1 MSVLDRLFGIT
12 DDATAGGKDFET
24 LGGVGA
30 VSIPNATIFYPV
42 TGGTFD
48 AGTERIDRNNEV
60 RGRRANVPPRPF
72 RAAPSMVV
80 PMSAYQTALE
90 KIVYKC
96 LGVVNTSGGT
106 SPTPYT
112 HTVSSLQY
120 PTVTLPALHAQMVRD
135 TLNVKMGGSTINRI
149 TLDFPLDGEGT
160 LEFEAFGKYYLD
172 DPAASPTPTYTGFDA
187 EAETLMLRDAKVYID
202 GSSTQVA
209 DIQGFN
215 LTFNNNLE
223 RKWYAG
229 RNIDKKTLGTP
240 SQTRKVW
247 FPTENKA
254 QAAPDITFSI
264 TFGSTDDAQELALW
278 YTQIQKFEFDVA
290 GNPIGGGYTG
300 DNMMKI
306 ILYNAAYTGG
316 GAGALSARDD
326 ITSSYDGGVF
336 YSEADSKDL
345 EIQFVTSTATLS

>member
-12 DDATAGGKDFET
+12 DDATAGGKDYDA
-24 LGGVGA
+24 LGGPSP
-30 VSIPNATIFYPV
+30 SIPDATIFYPV

-48 AGTERIDRNNEV
+48 AGTERIDRNNEI

-72 RAAPSMVV
+72 RAAPTMVV

-96 LGVVNTSGGT
+96 LGTSTVSGGT
-106 SPTPYT
+106 SPTPYQ

-120 PTVTLPALHAQMVRD
+120 PDVSLPALHAQMVRD
-135 TLNVKMGGSTINRI
+135 TLNVKMGGSTVNRV

-160 LEFEAFGKYYLD
+160 MEMELMGKYYMD
-172 DPAASPTPTYTGFDA
+172 DDAASPTPTYTGFDQ
-187 EAETLMLRDAKVYID
+187 EAETLMLRDAKVYLD
-202 GSSTQVA
+202 GSSTQVS

-215 LTFNNNLE
+215 LTFNNNLI
-223 RKWYAG
+223 RKWFAG
-229 RNIDKKTLGTP
+229 RNIDSKTLGTP

-247 FPTENKA
+247 FPAENKA

-278 YTQIQKFEFDVA
+278 YTQIQKFEFNVT

-300 DNMMKI
+300 DYAMDI
-306 ILYNAAYTGG
+306 IIYNGAYTGG
-316 GAGALSARDD
+316 GAAALTARDD

-336 YSEADSKDL
+336 FSEQDSKDL
-345 EIQFVTSTATLS
+345 EIIFTTDTATLS